1 MRSGADFERELD
13 NLSFAAQRDLLMLRL
28 ARMYSLTSEGRRER
42 CLASLSKL
50 RDLLTEIEAFLI
62 DGQEEEHSRGERAKL
77 TAHLEKSDAPGINK
91 TSAFEYPH
99 PGRRSPSE
107 NS

>member
-1 MRSGADFERELD
+1 MRSDADFEQELD

-28 ARMYSLTSEGRRER
+28 AHLYSLTSDGRRER

-62 DGQEEEHSRGERAKL
+62 DGQEGEQQQRR
-77 TAHLEKSDAPGINK
+77 KSEADCIA
-91 TSAFEYPH
+91 
-99 PGRRSPSE
+99 
-107 NS
+107 